1 MAFETHMKNQ
11 ESERVRT
18 PEEQEKELRAKM
30 FKGLLAVGA
39 GVLWS
44 EGRFLERAFS
54 IPFPLAVPN
63 PKARGAIAN

>member
-44 EGRFLERAFS
+44 GRPVSRAGIFHPLSFGSSESESERA
-54 IPFPLAVPN
+54 
-63 PKARGAIAN
+63 R